1 MSAVRSEV
9 YPSYL
14 KLYETGELK
23 ERVEKALEMLVS
35 CNVCPHNCK
44 VNRIEGELGYC
55 KTGRYAIV
63 SSYFPHHGE
72 EFPIR
77 GYRGSGTIFF
87 SYCNM
92 RCVYCQNYE
101 ISHFG
106 EGKVV
111 TPEELANMM
120 LELQDLGVHN
130 INLVTP
136 SHVVPQILEAL
147 YIAVQKG
154 LKIPIVYNTSSF
166 DSLESLKLM
175 DGVVDIYLAD
185 LKYLNREFGR
195 KYSKVKDYP
204 KHAKEAIKEMYRQVG
219 NLVVD
224 ERGIAIRGLLIRHLV
239 LPNDISTT
247 KEVMEFLRS
256 IDPELAVN
264 VMEQYF
270 PFYKAKDY
278 PELARRITEEE
289 YLKAL
294 EHAKGFRL
302 ILD

>member
-1 MSAVRSEV
+1 MT

-14 KLYETGELK
+14 RLYESGELK
-23 ERVEKALEMLVS
+23 ERVEKAKELLLS
-35 CNVCPHNCK
+35 CRVCPHRCE
-44 VNRIEGELGYC
+44 VNRLENELGYC
-55 KTGRYAIV
+55 RTGRYAIV

-77 GYRGSGTIFF
+77 GFRGSGTIFF

-106 EGKVV
+106 EGREVS
-111 TPEELANMM
+111 PEELSDMM
-120 LELQDLGVHN
+120 LELQDMGVHN
-130 INLVTP
+130 INLVSP
-136 SHVVPQILEAL
+136 SHVVPQILVAL

-154 LKIPIVYNTSSF
+154 LKMPLVYNTSSF
-166 DSLESLKLM
+166 DSLESLKLL

-185 LKYLNREFGR
+185 LKYLSKDFGR

-204 KHAKEAIKEMYRQVG
+204 SHAKEAIREMYRQVG
-219 NLVVD
+219 NLKVD
-224 ERGIAIRGLLIRHLV
+224 GRGIAVRGLIVRHLV

-247 KEVMEFLRS
+247 REVMNFLRS
-256 IDPELAVN
+256 IDPELTVN
-264 VMEQYF
+264 VMDQYF

-278 PELARRITEEE
+278 PELARRITGEE
-289 YLKAL
+289 YERAL
-294 EHAKGFRL
+294 GEAENLTL
-302 ILD
+302 ISD

>member
-1 MSAVRSEV
+1 MK

-14 KLYETGELK
+14 NLYESGELK
-23 ERVEKALEMLVS
+23 ERAEKAKEMLLS
-35 CNVCPHNCK
+35 CRVCPHNCE
-44 VNRIEGELGYC
+44 VNRSEGELGYC
-55 KTGRYAIV
+55 KTGRYAVV
-63 SSYFPHHGE
+63 SSYFPHRGE

-101 ISHFG
+101 ISHLG
-106 EGKVV
+106 EGREVK
-111 TPEELANMM
+111 PEELARMM
-120 LELQDLGVHN
+120 LELQDMGCHN
-130 INLVTP
+130 INLVSP

-147 YIAVQKG
+147 LIAVERG
-154 LKIPIVYNTSSF
+154 LRIPLVYNTSSF
-166 DSLESLKLM
+166 DSLESLKLL
-175 DGVVDIYLAD
+175 DGIVDIYLAD

-204 KHAKEAIKEMYRQVG
+204 KHAKEAIREMYRQVG
-219 NLVVD
+219 NLKTD
-224 ERGIAIRGLLIRHLV
+224 ERGIAVRGLIVRHLV

-264 VMEQYF
+264 VMDQYF

-278 PELARRITEEE
+278 PELARRVSREE
-289 YLKAL
+289 YERAL
-294 EHAKGFRL
+294 DYAGGLTL
-302 ILD
+302 IED

>member
-1 MSAVRSEV
+1 MD

-23 ERVEKALEMLVS
+23 ERVERAKEMLLS
-35 CNVCPHNCK
+35 CKVCPHECG
-44 VNRIEGELGYC
+44 VNRIENKLGYC

-63 SSYFPHHGE
+63 SSYFPHRGE

-77 GYRGSGTIFF
+77 GTRGSGTIFF

-106 EGKVV
+106 EGREVK
-111 TPEELANMM
+111 PEELARMM
-120 LELQDLGVHN
+120 LELQEMGCHN
-130 INLVTP
+130 VNLVSP

-147 YIAVQKG
+147 IIAVEKG
-154 LKIPIVYNTSSF
+154 LRIPLVYNTSSF
-166 DSLESLKLM
+166 DSLESLKLL

-185 LKYLNREFGR
+185 LKYLSREFGR

-204 KHAKEAIKEMYRQVG
+204 KHAVEAIKEMYRQVG
-219 NLVVD
+219 PLKVNGMGVAV
-224 ERGIAIRGLLIRHLV
+224 RGLIVRHLV
-239 LPNDISTT
+239 LPNGVSTT

-256 IDPELAVN
+256 IDPNMAVN
-264 VMEQYF
+264 VMDQYF
-270 PFYKAKDY
+270 PFYKAKEY
-278 PELARRITEEE
+278 PELSRRITQAEYEE
-289 YLKAL
+289 AL
-294 EHAKGFRL
+294 YHARGFGL